1 MATETNEKVTITDIA
16 EAAGVSPAAVSL
28 ALRNRPGVSA
38 ATRERVQKTAVA
50 MGYLLDASVTNDR
63 KALSSLGVVV
73 KDSDGQIFIDN
84 PFYGRVIVGIE
95 DYCRQEKINL
105 MYAHL
110 SVDED
115 NNPLDIPRILLEQ
128 LVDGLLL
135 VGFWLHE
142 TAMRMLR
149 RQEAPIVLEDAY
161 SVDGHDY
168 DAVRTDNLMGG
179 YAATKH
185 LLDLG
190 HEHIALVGSMP
201 QSYPSIQGRRTGYE
215 RAMSERRLQPYFV
228 DCHTTAEKATPATRS
243 FLAAHPEV
251 TAAFACNDEVAIAA
265 MRGALDSGRRILDD
279 LSIIGFDEINPS
291 RLITPPLTAM
301 RIDKAKMGV
310 QQHTS

>member
-1 MATETNEKVTITDIA
+1 MATETNEKITITDIA

-84 PFYGRVIVGIE
+84 PFYGRVIAGIE

-115 NNPLDIPRILLEQ
+115 NNPMDIPRILLEQ

-142 TAMRMLR
+142 TAKRTHR
-149 RQEAPIVLEDAY
+149 RQEAPIVLVDAY

-190 HEHIALVGSMP
+190 HEHIALVGSVP

-265 MRGALDSGRRILDD
+265 MR
-279 LSIIGFDEINPS
+279 
-291 RLITPPLTAM
+291 
-301 RIDKAKMGV
+301 
-310 QQHTS
+310 